1 MKMKGLIFCLVLFAG
16 NLLAAEDST
25 AAGPSVWPQVT
36 EECRPWSYWWWQGS
50 AVDEDNMRRELR
62 RYRDAGWGGL
72 HIVPIYGAQGQEDRY
87 IEYLSPRWLE
97 MLDFTVKEARRL
109 GLGVDMT
116 MGTGWCFGGPHI
128 VDRDADAKVV
138 CDRPELKL
146 GQKPTT
152 KIARDMIQAAV
163 AFDPLGKPLELLD
176 KIQAD
181 GTVDWTAPEDGWT
194 LYVVSQEPSGRKVKR
209 AAPGG
214 AGWMLNPWSG
224 RAMRAHAA
232 RFDAALA
239 DYRGAMPRAFYHDS
253 YEYQCNWADDL
264 FDEFARRR
272 GYRLQGELPSLF
284 GPPGADPDRAARVK
298 ADYRRTVSDMMTD
311 NFTRTYVDW
320 ARSKGCLTRDQ
331 AHGSPGNLLDLY
343 GENDIPE
350 TEFFRFDRNPLV
362 AKFASSAAHTMG
374 RRYTSA
380 ETATWLAEHF
390 NVTLGHLKPF
400 IDGLFAS
407 GINHVFYHG
416 TCYSP
421 DDVAWPGWLFYAST
435 QMNPRNSIWH
445 DVPALNDY
453 IARCQSVLQ
462 AGAADNDVLV
472 YWPID
477 DLWHDADGLA
487 KGMTVHHTDWIVDQP
502 LGRTARWLWDRGYAF
517 DYVSDRQLQAAR
529 ASDGRIVMPGGPYR
543 AVLVPP
549 CRHMPVD
556 TLGKLLDLA
565 HAGATVVF
573 EDDLPDDVPGLGN
586 LEERRRTLRGL
597 LEEKLQPH
605 WTAEE
610 TIESPG
616 LTILSARY
624 GAGDAWIDV
633 TEVIRGHVKENAL
646 SIIVDE
652 RYLDDPLKGVN
663 KTLLVECQLGERKL
677 TASARDRTPLKIGW
691 DGPAKVRRAAS
702 GDGKVVV
709 GPLAVIVDGLP
720 REPVTDHGTT
730 LVIRRRLD
738 DGRFYF
744 IANQDEQFTP
754 DPRTEPIDGWIALG
768 TLAQDALLMDPI
780 SGQVG
785 RAAVRQREGK
795 TEVYL
800 QLAPCQS
807 IILRTFT
814 GRDATGTNWKYVNP
828 SGNPVKIAGIWS
840 VDFLDGGPELPAS
853 FETDKL
859 GSWTESADPE
869 AGRFAGTARYAIRF
883 DAPTQEPAGWLL
895 DLGRVCESARVR
907 LNGRDLGTVFARPFR
922 IRVPGD
928 ALKASDNILEI
939 EVTNLTA
946 NRIRDLDRRKVKW
959 RVFHDINLVSIDY
972 KPFDASNWPLA
983 DSGLLGPVR
992 LQAVDE
998 IIAR

>member
-1 MKMKGLIFCLVLFAG
+1 MKSNVLISCLVLFSAG
-16 NLLAAEDST
+16 AFAADDPA
-25 AAGPSVWPQVT
+25 AAGPSPWPEVT
-36 EECRPWSYWWWQGS
+36 EQCRPWSYWWWQGS

-72 HIVPIYGAQGQEDRY
+72 HIVPIYGAQGQEARY

-97 MLDFTVKEARRL
+97 MLDFTVKEAGRL

-116 MGTGWCFGGPHI
+116 MGSGWCFGGPHI
-128 VDRDADAKVV
+128 SDRDADAHVV
-138 CDRPELKL
+138 CERSELKPQ
-146 GQKPTT
+146 QKPMT
-152 KIARDMIQAAV
+152 KIVREAIQAAV
-163 AFDPLGKPLELLD
+163 AFDPQGKPVELID
-176 KIQAD
+176 KLQDD
-181 GTVDWTAPEDGWT
+181 GTIDWTAPEDGWT
-194 LYVVSQEPSGRKVKR
+194 LYVVSQKPSGRKVKR

-214 AGWMLNPWSG
+214 TGWMLNPFSG

-232 RFDAALA
+232 WFDAALA
-239 DYRGAMPRAFYHDS
+239 DYRGAMPRSFYHDS

-264 FDEFARRR
+264 FDEFERRR
-272 GYRLQGELPSLF
+272 GYRLQAELPSLL
-284 GPPGADPDRAARVK
+284 GPADGDPDRAARVK

-311 NFTRTYVDW
+311 NFTQTYVEW
-320 ARSKGCLTRDQ
+320 AHSKGCLTRDQ

-343 GENDIPE
+343 GANDIPE

-374 RRYTSA
+374 RNYTSA
-380 ETATWLAEHF
+380 ETATWLDEHF

-453 IARCQSVLQ
+453 ITKCQSVLQ
-462 AGAADNDVLV
+462 AGTADNDVLV

-477 DLWHDADGLA
+477 DLWHDAGGLA
-487 KGMTVHHTDWIVDQP
+487 KGMTVHYTEWIVNQP
-502 LGRTARWLWDRGYAF
+502 LGQTARWLWDQGYAF
-517 DYVSDRQLQAAR
+517 DYVSDRQLRNAR
-529 ASDGRIVMPGGPYR
+529 EGGGRVMMRGGGYR

-549 CRHMPVD
+549 CERMPVD
-556 TLGKLLDLA
+556 TLQKLLGLA
-565 HAGATVVF
+565 HAGATVIF
-573 EDDLPDDVPGLGN
+573 EDHLPDDVPGLGN
-586 LEERRRTLRGL
+586 LAQRRETLRSL
-597 LEEKLQPH
+597 LEERLQPH
-605 WTAEE
+605 WQSEE
-610 TIESPG
+610 TIEPPD

-624 GAGDAWIDV
+624 GAGDTRVDV
-633 TEVIRGHVKENAL
+633 TDVIRGYVKEDVL
-646 SIIVDE
+646 SIVVDE
-652 RYLDDPLKGVN
+652 RYLDDPLKGTE
-663 KTLLVECQLGERKL
+663 KTLHVEYRLGDCMS
-677 TASARDRTPLKIGW
+677 TAVARDRTPLRIGW
-691 DGPAKVRRAAS
+691 PTAAKLRRATP
-702 GDGKVVV
+702 GDGKVLV
-709 GPLAVIVDGLP
+709 GPLPAIIDGLP
-720 REPVTDHGTT
+720 REPITDHGTT

-744 IANQDEQFTP
+744 ISNQDDQFRP
-754 DPRTEPIDGWIALG
+754 DPETDPIDGWISLG
-768 TLAQDALLMDPI
+768 TPARDALIMDPM
-780 SGQVG
+780 SGKAG
-785 RAAVRQREGK
+785 RAAVRQREGR

-807 IILRTFT
+807 IIVRTFT
-814 GRDATGTNWKYVNP
+814 ERDADGTNWQYVKP
-828 SGNPVKIAGIWS
+828 TGDPVEIAGRWS
-840 VDFLDGGPELPAS
+840 VDFLEGGPELPTS

-859 GSWTESADPE
+859 GSWTELSDAE
-869 AGRFAGTARYAIRF
+869 AQRFAGTARYTIQF
-883 DAPTQEPAGWLL
+883 DGPAKESACWLL

-907 LNGRDLGTVFARPFR
+907 LNGCDLGTAFARPFTL
-922 IRVPGD
+922 RVPADG
-928 ALKASDNILEI
+928 LKPSENLLEI

-972 KPFDASNWPLA
+972 KAFDASNWPLA
-983 DSGLLGPVR
+983 DSGLLGPVT
-992 LQAVDE
+992 LQAADE
-998 IIAR
+998 ILTK

>member
-1 MKMKGLIFCLVLFAG
+1 MEHAMKIKALILCLVLFAG
-16 NLLAAEDST
+16 NSLAAEDST
-25 AAGPSVWPQVT
+25 SSRPSPWPQIT

-128 VDRDADAKVV
+128 ADRDADAKVV
-138 CDRPELKL
+138 CDRSELKR
-146 GQKPTT
+146 GQKPRA
-152 KIARDMIQAAV
+152 KIAREMIQAAV
-163 AFDPLGKPLELLD
+163 AFDPQGKPLELLD
-176 KIQAD
+176 KVQDD
-181 GTVDWTAPEDGWT
+181 GTIDWTVPDDGWT
-194 LYVVSQEPSGRKVKR
+194 LYVVSQKPSGRKVKR

-214 AGWMLNPWSG
+214 AGWMLNPFSG

-264 FDEFARRR
+264 FDEFERRR
-272 GYRLQGELPSLF
+272 GYRLQAELPSLF
-284 GPPGADPDRAARVK
+284 GSADVDADRAVRVK
-298 ADYRRTVSDMMTD
+298 ADYRRTVSEMMTN
-311 NFTRTYVDW
+311 NFTRIYVDW

-343 GENDIPE
+343 GQNDIPE

-362 AKFASSAAHTMG
+362 AKFASSATHTMG
-374 RRYTSA
+374 RRCTSA
-380 ETATWLAEHF
+380 ETATWLDEHF

-462 AGAADNDVLV
+462 AGGSDNDLLV

-487 KGMTVHHTDWIVDQP
+487 KTMTVHRTEWIVNQP
-502 LGRTARWLWDRGYAF
+502 LGQTARWLWDRGYAF
-517 DYVSDRQLQAAR
+517 DYVSDHQLQLAR
-529 ASDGRIVMPGGPYR
+529 VSDGRIVMPGGPYR

-549 CRHMPVD
+549 CEHMPVD
-556 TLGKLLDLA
+556 TLRKLLGLA

-573 EDDLPDDVPGLGN
+573 EDRLPDDVPGLGN
-586 LEERRRTLRGL
+586 LEERRKTLQGL
-597 LEEKLQPH
+597 LEERLQPH
-605 WTAEE
+605 GT
-610 TIESPG
+610 G
-616 LTILSARY
+616 
-624 GAGDAWIDV
+624 
-633 TEVIRGHVKENAL
+633 N
-646 SIIVDE
+646 
-652 RYLDDPLKGVN
+652 
-663 KTLLVECQLGERKL
+663 
-677 TASARDRTPLKIGW
+677 
-691 DGPAKVRRAAS
+691 
-702 GDGKVVV
+702 GKVVV
-709 GPLAVIVDGLP
+709 GPLAAITKGLP
-720 REPVTDHGTT
+720 REPVVDHGTT

-744 IANQDEQFTP
+744 IANQDDQFTP
-754 DPRTEPIDGWIALG
+754 DPKTEPIDGWIALG

-780 SGQVG
+780 SGRVG
-785 RAAVRQREGK
+785 RAAVRQRNGK

-807 IILRTFT
+807 IIVRTFT
-814 GRDATGTNWKYVNP
+814 GRDATGPNWKYVEP
-828 SGNPVKIAGIWS
+828 SGDPVEITGTWS
-840 VDFLDGGPELPAS
+840 VNFLEGGPELPES
-853 FETDKL
+853 FKMDKL
-859 GSWTESADPE
+859 GSWTESPDAE
-869 AGRFAGTARYAIRF
+869 AQRFAGTARYTIQF
-883 DAPTQEPAGWLL
+883 DGPARKSGSWLL

-907 LNGRDLGTVFARPFR
+907 LNGRDLGTVFVQPFS

-928 ALKASDNILEI
+928 ALKPSDNVLEI

-972 KPFDASNWPLA
+972 KQFDASNWPLA

-992 LQAVDE
+992 LQATDE
-998 IIAR
+998 ILAR

>member
-1 MKMKGLIFCLVLFAG
+1 MEHVMKINGLLFCLVLSTGGF
-16 NLLAAEDST
+16 LAAEDST
-25 AAGPSVWPQVT
+25 APRSSAWPQVT

-72 HIVPIYGAQGQEDRY
+72 HIVPIYGAQGQEARY

-128 VDRDADAKVV
+128 ADRDADAKVV
-138 CDRPELKL
+138 CDPSELKR
-146 GQKPTT
+146 GQIPKT

-163 AFDPLGKPLELLD
+163 AFDPQGKPLDLLD
-176 KIQAD
+176 KIQND
-181 GTVDWTAPEDGWT
+181 GTIDWTAPEDGWT
-194 LYVVSQEPSGRKVKR
+194 LYVVSQKTAGRKVKR

-253 YEYQCNWADDL
+253 YEYFCNWADDL
-264 FDEFARRR
+264 FDEFQRRR
-272 GYRLQGELPSLF
+272 GYRLQTELPSLF
-284 GPPGADPDRAARVK
+284 GPADADADRAARVK
-298 ADYRRTVSDMMTD
+298 GDYRRTVSDMMTD
-311 NFTRTYVDW
+311 NFTRTFVDW
-320 ARSKGCLTRDQ
+320 ARTKGCLTRDQ

-343 GENDIPE
+343 GQNDIPE
-350 TEFFRFDRNPLV
+350 TEFYRFDRNPLV

-374 RRYTSA
+374 RKYTSA

-462 AGAADNDVLV
+462 AGTADNDLLV

-477 DLWHDADGLA
+477 DLWHDSDGLA
-487 KGMTVHHTDWIVDQP
+487 KGMGVHSTEWIANQP
-502 LGRTARWLWDRGYAF
+502 LGQTARWLWDRGYAF
-517 DYVSDRQLQAAR
+517 DYVSDRQLRNAR
-529 ASDGRIVMPGGPYR
+529 EGGGRIMMRGGGYR

-549 CRHMPVD
+549 CKHMPVD
-556 TLGKLLDLA
+556 TLRKLLGMA
-565 HAGATVVF
+565 NAGATILF
-573 EDDLPDDVPGLGN
+573 ENNLPNDVPGLGN
-586 LEERRRTLRGL
+586 LANRRETLRGL
-597 LEEKLQPH
+597 LEELN
-605 WTAEE
+605 
-610 TIESPG
+610 IGS
-616 LTILSARY
+616 
-624 GAGDAWIDV
+624 
-633 TEVIRGHVKENAL
+633 
-646 SIIVDE
+646 
-652 RYLDDPLKGVN
+652 DDPA
-663 KTLLVECQLGERKL
+663 KL
-677 TASARDRTPLKIGW
+677 HRATPGN
-691 DGPAKVRRAAS
+691 
-702 GDGKVVV
+702 GKVVV
-709 GPLAVIVDGLP
+709 GPLAAIVDGLP
-720 REPVTDHGTT
+720 REPVVDHGTT

-744 IANQDEQFTP
+744 IANQDDQFRP
-754 DPRTEPIDGWIALG
+754 DPQTEPIDGWIALG
-768 TLAQDALLMDPI
+768 TPAQDALLMDPI
-780 SGQVG
+780 SGRVG
-785 RAAVRQREGK
+785 RAAVRQRHGN

-807 IILRTFT
+807 IIVRTYT
-814 GRDATGTNWKYVNP
+814 GRDATEPNWKYLKP
-828 SGNPVKIAGIWS
+828 SGDPVEITGSWS
-840 VDFLDGGPELPAS
+840 VDFLEGGPKLPAA
-853 FETDKL
+853 FKTDEL
-859 GSWTESADPE
+859 GSWTESSDPE
-869 AGRFAGTARYAIRF
+869 AQRFAGTARYTIQF
-883 DAPTQEPAGWLL
+883 DGPARKCASWLL
-895 DLGRVCESARVR
+895 DLGQVCESARVR
-907 LNGRDLGTVFARPFR
+907 LNGRDLGTVFVRPYR

-928 ALKASDNILEI
+928 TLKPSGNLLEI

-959 RVFHDINLVSIDY
+959 RVFHDINLISIDIN
-972 KPFDASNWPLA
+972 PFDASNWPLA
-983 DSGLLGPVR
+983 DSGLLGPLT
-992 LQAVDE
+992 LQGTDE
-998 IIAR
+998 VK